1 MSRQTRWVNSAGE
14 TASMAVWVIQA
25 DRVANDT
32 KLCRQHHTKSPENYC
47 KPKSPPKNISLWWLK
62 NDENWLLKEQ
72 VLCEEHQAASHQTM
86 QHNCEVWLVLISPSW
101 AVLTTLFQTA
111 PALDVRCL
119 SNFIASDFEFD
130 DVLGVPKRKVN
141 MGVNSQSSASKLPVT
156 FPMKWNYESALSR
169 CELTKWKAICWRSE
183 LLPYQEFLI
192 CRGSHQDLKRWV
204 LNSMQPQSQTTSE
217 WFSCS

>member
-1 MSRQTRWVNSAGE
+1 
-14 TASMAVWVIQA
+14 
-25 DRVANDT
+25 
-32 KLCRQHHTKSPENYC
+32 
-47 KPKSPPKNISLWWLK
+47 
-62 NDENWLLKEQ
+62 
-72 VLCEEHQAASHQTM
+72 M

-169 CELTKWKAICWRSE
+169 CDLTKWKAICWRSE

-204 LNSMQPQSQTTSE
+204 LNSMQPQSHTNNQWMVLVLLDFHVPNVSKCQDVSGWNNLDFKVAE
-217 WFSCS
+217 AAKDCA

>member
-1 MSRQTRWVNSAGE
+1 M
-14 TASMAVWVIQA
+14 
-25 DRVANDT
+25 
-32 KLCRQHHTKSPENYC
+32 
-47 KPKSPPKNISLWWLK
+47 
-62 NDENWLLKEQ
+62 LLKEQ

-119 SNFIASDFEFD
+119 SNVIASNFEFD

-192 CRGSHQDLKRWV
+192 CRGSHQELKRWV
-204 LNSMQPQSQTTSE
+204 LNSMQAPVTHKQPVNGSRAPRFPCSKCQDVFAWLKQSGIQ
-217 WFSCS
+217 SCWGCNAKDCA